1 MFFNKAKHLT
11 IKFREDIDFF
21 NRSVIYKTPIISVT
35 DKPQEDN
42 VEFFM
47 AKDDEVAI
55 LLSKDLKRIGVVP
68 TATDTYFIVRQIN
81 TRKNYN
87 VFKLDRELFNVVI
100 GRG

>member
-1 MFFNKAKHLT
+1 MFFKAKQKM
-11 IKFREDIDFF
+11 ISFDEKIDFF
-21 NRSVIYKTPIISVT
+21 NRSVIYKTPIISVIGGAD
-35 DKPQEDN
+35 DK

-55 LLSKDLKRIGVVP
+55 LLSADLKRVGIFP
-68 TATDTYFIVRQIN
+68 TAHETYFIVNSIH

-87 VFKLDRELFNVVI
+87 IFKLDRELLNIVI